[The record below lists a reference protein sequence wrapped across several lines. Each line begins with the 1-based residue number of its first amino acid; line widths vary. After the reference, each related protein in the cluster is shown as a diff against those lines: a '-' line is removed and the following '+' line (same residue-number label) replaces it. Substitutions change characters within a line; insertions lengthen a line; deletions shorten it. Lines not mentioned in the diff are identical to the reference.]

1 VYLRV
6 MDMIANQNRV
16 LTGLGLLV
24 FNSVNIIQKFVQVF
38 SLGLIVKFGMNYF
51 SGEMKISRSFKVLLF
66 HVNRVTARFSPA
78 QNLTND
84 EKEVFAGNH

>member
-1 VYLRV
+1 
-6 MDMIANQNRV
+6 MDMIAHQNR
-16 LTGLGLLV
+16 GMPGHGLLV
-24 FNSVNIIQKFVQVF
+24 LNRVQNIQKVVPVF